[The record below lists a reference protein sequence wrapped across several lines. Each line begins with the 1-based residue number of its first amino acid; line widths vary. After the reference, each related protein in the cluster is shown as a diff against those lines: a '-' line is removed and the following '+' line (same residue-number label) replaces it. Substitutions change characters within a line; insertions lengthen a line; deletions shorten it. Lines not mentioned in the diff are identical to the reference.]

1 MVFADPNWIF
11 SSYQLP
17 NDMGVAVG
25 VKRGGGG
32 GTTSKLCRNVR
43 TEKRIE
49 SHASPLLPPP
59 WILPPPPP
67 PAQWSRKYYHNLEA
81 LHPLYFLQ
89 PVAKQDAAKDKP
101 KGTASQNDK
110 KTDKNA
116 DKNNE
121 NKEAFLEKDLD
132 ELKKAID
139 GTSAFKRLHSA
150 FLNCSILCWL
160 YV

>member
-1 MVFADPNWIF
+1 
-11 SSYQLP
+11 
-17 NDMGVAVG
+17 MGVAVG
-25 VKRGGGG
+25 VKGGGWYHVKVVSKCYNREKNRV
-32 GTTSKLCRNVR
+32 TCIPIAAPSLDTS
-43 TEKRIE
+43 
-49 SHASPLLPPP
+49 
-59 WILPPPPP
+59 PP

-89 PVAKQDAAKDKP
+89 PIAKQDAAKDKP
-101 KGTASQNDK
+101 KGAASQNDK

-121 NKEAFLEKDLD
+121 NKEASLGKDLD

-139 GTSAFKRLHSA
+139 GTCAFKRLHSA

>member
-1 MVFADPNWIF
+1 MHPH
-11 SSYQLP
+11 
-17 NDMGVAVG
+17 
-25 VKRGGGG
+25 
-32 GTTSKLCRNVR
+32 CC
-43 TEKRIE
+43 
-49 SHASPLLPPP
+49 PLLGYF
-59 WILPPPPP
+59 PPPP

-89 PVAKQDAAKDKP
+89 PVAKDKP
-101 KGTASQNDK
+101 KGAASQNDK

-116 DKNNE
+116 GKNNE
-121 NKEAFLEKDLD
+121 NKEASLEKDLD

-139 GTSAFKRLHSA
+139 GTCAFKRLHSA

>member
-1 MVFADPNWIF
+1 
-11 SSYQLP
+11 
-17 NDMGVAVG
+17 MGVAVG
-25 VKRGGGG
+25 GVVPRQ
-32 GTTSKLCRNVR
+32 SCVEMLEQR
-43 TEKRIE
+43 KRIE

-59 WILPPPPP
+59 WILPPP

-101 KGTASQNDK
+101 KGAASQNDK

-121 NKEAFLEKDLD
+121 NKEASLEKDLD

-139 GTSAFKRLHSA
+139 GTCAFKRLHSA

>member
-1 MVFADPNWIF
+1 MHPH
-11 SSYQLP
+11 S
-17 NDMGVAVG
+17 
-25 VKRGGGG
+25 
-32 GTTSKLCRNVR
+32 C
-43 TEKRIE
+43 
-49 SHASPLLPPP
+49 PLLGYS
-59 WILPPPPP
+59 PPP

-101 KGTASQNDK
+101 KGAASQNNK

-121 NKEAFLEKDLD
+121 NKEASLEKDLD

-139 GTSAFKRLHSA
+139 GTCAFKRLHSA

>member
-1 MVFADPNWIF
+1 
-11 SSYQLP
+11 
-17 NDMGVAVG
+17 MGVAVG
-25 VKRGGGG
+25 VKGGGG

-43 TEKRIE
+43 TEK
-49 SHASPLLPPP
+49 SHRVTCIPIAAPSLDTS
-59 WILPPPPP
+59 PPP

-101 KGTASQNDK
+101 KGAASQNDK

-116 DKNNE
+116 GKNNE
-121 NKEAFLEKDLD
+121 NKEASLEKDLD